1 MFVLSYYITLHYE
14 IITSPNNDIH
24 RAEQFYFK
32 TSFDTNDGNVEIL
45 FYSTL
50 FQNLNVLLAVLN
62 TIMLYQ

>member
-32 TSFDTNDGNVEIL
+32 TSFDTNDGNVEITFHSLL
-45 FYSTL
+45 FR
-50 FQNLNVLLAVLN
+50 NLNGVLN
-62 TIMLYQ
+62 TFMLCQ